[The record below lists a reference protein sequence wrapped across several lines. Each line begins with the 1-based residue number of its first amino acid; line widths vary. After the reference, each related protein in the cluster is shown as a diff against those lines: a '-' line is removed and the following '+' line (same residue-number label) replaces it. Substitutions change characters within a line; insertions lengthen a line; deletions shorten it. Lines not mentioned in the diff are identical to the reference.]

1 MQKIDKNILRLRILE
16 RILKESYGMI
26 VRPYGRNF
34 KTVDNNPINY
44 KSYPGIDVE
53 EYTDND
59 GNFWVEIEVEKHP
72 KLSARARSFP
82 TASEAEMYARK
93 TVDRIKIILANH

>member
-1 MQKIDKNILRLRILE
+1 MKKNIFNKLKHRVIQRLFLE
-16 RILKESYGMI
+16 TYGSI

-44 KSYPGIDVE
+44 KSHPDISID
-53 EYTDND
+53 EYSDND
-59 GNFWVEIEVEKHP
+59 GRFWVEVEVKGNSN
-72 KLSARARSFP
+72 LSIGPRSFP

-93 TVDRIKIILANH
+93 VVDRIKIILANH

>member
-1 MQKIDKNILRLRILE
+1 
-16 RILKESYGMI
+16 MI
-26 VRPYGRNF
+26 VRPYGKNF

-53 EYTDND
+53 EYMDND
-59 GNFWVEIEVEKHP
+59 GKFWVEITVEKNP

-82 TASEAEMYARK
+82 TAPEAEMYARK
-93 TVDRIKIILANH
+93 TVDRIKVVLANH